1 MEHILN
7 STLARWS
14 ELGAIEFVSCLVL
27 AIAGVWMLI
36 HFACKA
42 LFLPSSAPSAIKDSI
57 CMCSGGGMFLAITA
71 ISGQAD
77 SLLIPTIFALI
88 WVLIFDGLLWMYRF
102 RVCDFFKGQ
111 K

>member
-1 MEHILN
+1 MEHVLN

-14 ELGAIEFVSCLVL
+14 ELGAIEFFSCLVL

-42 LFLPSSAPSAIKDSI
+42 LFLLPTAPTSIMDSI
-57 CMCSGGGMFLAITA
+57 CMCSGSGMFLAITA

-77 SLLIPTIFALI
+77 NLLIPTSIALVC
-88 WVLIFDGLLWMYRF
+88 VLIFDGWLWLYRF
-102 RVCDFFKGQ
+102 RVCDFSKVQ